1 MIGSICL
8 CDVDWNQVDGEFYVG
23 GLQEVDDQEEDG
35 DWEEDRLKIE
45 FEERINIWGKY
56 SMGLYSFNA
65 NHDLMTYLMFMH

>member
-35 DWEEDRLKIE
+35 DWEEELWRLNLKKGSI
-45 FEERINIWGKY
+45 FEASIAWDYIALMQTMIW
-56 SMGLYSFNA
+56 
-65 NHDLMTYLMFMH
+65 